1 MYSNGDTE
9 KGAGG
14 AARATRV
21 VSSCLSVAAE
31 RKKKNA

>member
-14 AARATRV
+14 AVCATR

-31 RKKKNA
+31 RMKKNA